1 MIFAVANIG
10 TKPNKSQNTMKI
22 KTENGE
28 QNVGGQGQVTLN
40 TVMGAIGMAGA
51 LGMGA
56 GLFNRNQNQNQST
69 DGDRPVTRF
78 EMGLMME
85 TMKKEVEISEM
96 KAEMNANAKMN
107 EMEKK
112 QMEFNA
118 TQLAY
123 NATANGIMTGL
134 QAQLTQMQQMM
145 KFVIPSSNV
154 VDIPSTTP
162 ATTQNNG

>member
-1 MIFAVANIG
+1 MH
-10 TKPNKSQNTMKI
+10 I
-22 KTENGE
+22 KTSDGE
-28 QNVGGQGQVTLN
+28 ANVASQGQSTLN

-56 GLFNRNQNQNQST
+56 GLFNRNQNQNNQS

-85 TMKKEVEISEM
+85 TMKKEVEIAEM
-96 KAEMNANAKMN
+96 KAEMNANTKMN

-112 QMEFNA
+112 QMEVNA
-118 TQLAY
+118 TQMAV
-123 NATANGIMTGL
+123 NATATGIMTGL

-145 KFVIPSSNV
+145 KVVIPSSNV
-154 VDIPSTTP
+154 VDIPTT
-162 ATTQNNG
+162 ATQNNG